1 MDLNVKATPEQLAYL
16 KTLGLDLEAEE
27 VTAEDLAFHDAMI
40 LGDEGEQLYPNGNYI
55 ERTIIDDGTTL
66 DREAMEKEMNDL
78 ASQ

>member
-1 MDLNVKATPEQLAYL
+1 
-16 KTLGLDLEAEE
+16 
-27 VTAEDLAFHDAMI
+27 MI